1 MKELILSNV
10 GPAFSADT
18 RNNRPGVIC
27 LANEERF
34 TAAYFSEPLTAY
46 AIGWRD
52 PENIQATLDAIA
64 PPVEVSRRFEYKS
77 ATNAE
82 EFLSEVD
89 DIRGIGSAFKKVE
102 YTGSSVNAK
111 TLNKGLTITLDRDEL
126 VPGKEE
132 RTVARL
138 ISRLNRSD
146 LRRAVAALIASATN
160 TGKNYYGADGED
172 PDMDVRSDL
181 ETGATA
187 RGVGS
192 NLVVYGATAWAI
204 RLASLRAQNLAGQGR
219 SATLTREELADFLG
233 VDRIV
238 ISKERYQSGKSTKS
252 EILGAY
258 VLMYYASLIA
268 DQEDPSNIKQFWTP
282 TESGRFRVY
291 REEHAKTIDISVEH
305 YSNIVLPSTLGL
317 RKFTVTN
324 TTPPAG

>member
-1 MKELILSNV
+1 MKKIVQLSNV
-10 GPAFSADT
+10 VPDYPADT
-18 RNNRPGVIC
+18 RNNPRGQIC

-34 TAAYFSEPLTAY
+34 TAAFFSDPLTAY
-46 AIGWRD
+46 AIGWKD

-64 PPVEVSRRFEYKS
+64 PPVEVSRRFEFKS
-77 ATNAE
+77 AKNAE
-82 EFLSEVD
+82 EFLSEAD
-89 DIRGIGSAFKKVE
+89 DIRAIGSAFKKVE
-102 YTGSSVNAK
+102 YTGTSVNQK

-138 ISRLNRSD
+138 IARLNRND

-160 TGKNYYGADGED
+160 TGKTWDSTTGKD
-172 PDMDVRSDL
+172 PDIDVKADL

-187 RGVGS
+187 RGLAS
-192 NLVVYGATAWAI
+192 NLVVYGATAWTK
-204 RLASLRAQNLAGQGR
+204 RLTSYRAQNLAGQ
-219 SATLTREELADFLG
+219 SASSTLTPDQVAAFLG
-233 VDRIV
+233 VSRVV
-238 ISKERYQSGKSTKS
+238 ISNERYQSTSTAKA

-258 VLMYYASLIA
+258 VLMYYASLLA
-268 DQEDPSNIKQFWTP
+268 DTEDPSNIKQFWTP

-317 RKFTVTN
+317 RKFTVS
-324 TTPPAG
+324 